1 MLMGPNMVKK
11 GNMEASNDHRPGMV
25 LVGQTVVNKGNLKA
39 PEKVDRKLNVLGS
52 PRLFGGFVEHNL
64 VKDQA
69 LVEHNLVKEL
79 LDETGDLARRPPRA
93 WRPLDPKMERALST
107 MLMKKRLNIE
117 C

>member
-1 MLMGPNMVKK
+1 MMGPNMVKK
-11 GNMEASNDHRPGMV
+11 GNMEAPNDHRPGMIV
-25 LVGQTVVNKGNLKA
+25 VGRTVVNKGDLKA
-39 PEKVDRKLNVLGS
+39 PEKVDRKLNVLES
-52 PRLFGGFVEHNL
+52 PRLLGSLVEHNL

-69 LVEHNLVKEL
+69 LVEHNLVKEV
-79 LDETGDLARRPPRA
+79 LDETGDIARRPPRA

>member
-1 MLMGPNMVKK
+1 MMGPNMVKR
-11 GNMEASNDHRPGMV
+11 GIMEAPDGHRPGMV
-25 LVGQTVVNKGNLKA
+25 GVGLTVVSKGDLKA

-52 PRLFGGFVEHNL
+52 PRLLGGFVEHNL
-64 VKDQA
+64 VRDQA
-69 LVEHNLVKEL
+69 LAQHNVVKEL

-107 MLMKKRLNIE
+107 MLMKKRLHIE

>member
-1 MLMGPNMVKK
+1 MMGPNMVKR
-11 GNMEASNDHRPGMV
+11 GIMEAPNGHRPGMIV
-25 LVGQTVVNKGNLKA
+25 VGRTVVNKGDLKA
-39 PEKVDRKLNVLGS
+39 PEKVDRKLSVLGS
-52 PRLFGGFVEHNL
+52 PRLLGSLVEHNL

-69 LVEHNLVKEL
+69 LVEHNLVKEV